1 MIWINWVFRLSLKT
15 WHWVTQTTAVM
26 KNTQMISKM
35 KMMTILF
42 RLKIEIRVTEMM
54 MILPLMKVY
63 SSLMMLSVNTRSTW
77 EGQEL
82 KIAPNSMTT
91 SSLSHSLIS
100 NRKSRK
106 LMEIQRFIERWIL
119 NTHKRKL
126 NHSNNVI
133 KNQKQSLNRKLALM
147 STNNCMKCL
156 SWKFKV
162 IQIPEKDKRELK
174 RSVAEITSW

>member
-1 MIWINWVFRLSLKT
+1 M
-15 WHWVTQTTAVM
+15 TQTTAVM

-63 SSLMMLSVNTRSTW
+63 NSLMMLSVNTRSTW

-106 LMEIQRFIERWIL
+106 LMEIQRFIER
-119 NTHKRKL
+119 
-126 NHSNNVI
+126 
-133 KNQKQSLNRKLALM
+133 
-147 STNNCMKCL
+147 
-156 SWKFKV
+156 
-162 IQIPEKDKRELK
+162 
-174 RSVAEITSW
+174 